1 MNDIRI
7 INNLISGEWDTQ
19 INLVEY
25 NYFNLYIGF
34 TNNEPVTYFNN
45 LSFGYEFITPNG
57 NINETYPSENV
68 IYDSSDE
75 TFLTI
80 DTFYIQPST
89 NYTLNYWAENGGVR
103 TTGQLNF
110 TSPVLPPQPTPTPSG
125 TTFN

>member
-1 MNDIRI
+1 MNEIRLVK
-7 INNLISGEWDTQ
+7 NLANGEWDTE

-25 NYFNLYIGF
+25 NYFNLYFGF
-34 TNNEPVTYFNN
+34 TDNHSITYFNN
-45 LSFGYEFITPNG
+45 LSFGYEFITPTG
-57 NINETYPSENV
+57 NIIETYPSENV

-80 DTFYIQPST
+80 DTFYIEPST
-89 NYTLNYWAENGGVR
+89 NYTLNYWAENAGIK

-110 TSPVLPPQPTPTPSG
+110 TSPAIPPQPTPTPSG